1 MNSWNTFW
9 LLRPLIVF
17 AIACPALIVVALL
30 SLREKRSEAEKSEET
45 QAHCTPQG
53 TLSALGTWS
62 KDADRRSPLGA
73 SDEADSS
80 TQKRAA

>member
-1 MNSWNTFW
+1 MNTWDTF
-9 LLRPLIVF
+9 LHLRPLIVF
-17 AIACPALIVVALL
+17 AMACPALIVAALL
-30 SLREKRSEAEKSEET
+30 SLLDKRSEAEKSEET
-45 QAHCTPQG
+45 GADSMPQG

-62 KDADRRSPLGA
+62 TDADSRAPSVA